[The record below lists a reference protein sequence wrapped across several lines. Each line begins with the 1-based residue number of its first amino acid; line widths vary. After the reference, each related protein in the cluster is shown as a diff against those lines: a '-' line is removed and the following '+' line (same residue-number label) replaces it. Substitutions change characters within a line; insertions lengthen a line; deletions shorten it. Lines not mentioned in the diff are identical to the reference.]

1 MASYDPNQT
10 PLISETVLKRRRTL
24 DELAYRRSSK
34 FLYCVVIIIII
45 IIILYIYIILIKLM
59 IIISYIKYTK

>member
-34 FLYCVVIIIII
+34 FYIIIIVI
-45 IIILYIYIILIKLM
+45 VYILFLYVIY
-59 IIISYIKYTK
+59 

>member
-34 FLYCVVIIIII
+34 FYML
-45 IIILYIYIILIKLM
+45 
-59 IIISYIKYTK
+59 

>member
-34 FLYCVVIIIII
+34 FYIML
-45 IIILYIYIILIKLM
+45 LLLSLSFYIYIIINKTNDD
-59 IIISYIKYTK
+59 YYY

>member
-45 IIILYIYIILIKLM
+45 ILYIYIILIKLM

>member
-34 FLYCVVIIIII
+34 FICYILLLLLFY
-45 IIILYIYIILIKLM
+45 ILYYSIYYIIM

>member
-34 FLYCVVIIIII
+34 FYMLYI
-45 IIILYIYIILIKLM
+45 IIILYLYYINIKTND
-59 IIISYIKYTK
+59 YY

>member
-34 FLYCVVIIIII
+34 FYISISLLLLLLLLLLFY
-45 IIILYIYIILIKLM
+45 ILYYINKTND
-59 IIISYIKYTK
+59 YY